1 MKSSEAVE
9 EEENSFENDGHSV
22 PQKTSV
28 SLDKIDNQ
36 TLSKPVLIGEQ
47 IEKKENEQVQNKLP
61 DLLQTE
67 DEENYMKE
75 ALLSGKKEWGRSKIM
90 IVGEGRAGKT
100 ALANSILGRKYE
112 NTESTVG
119 INEFTCNVG
128 YASVGG
134 SNADGLWSEYKR
146 EKQQKEYE
154 VALAKMIFDKKTGRE
169 QMKRGE
175 REEVELELLLGNK
188 NQGGYLQG
196 EEALSTREEGK
207 GKGDDSVL
215 KQKKV
220 TLHDPHPL
228 SKSQSELVPS
238 SSPSSVLVESLQKG
252 SKSIFSSTNAKTSVV
267 QDTVNTK
274 DSHNVNHEVKEKD
287 ENVDSPVKKAEI
299 DKSLVMQYLGEKS
312 CVDSKFLI
320 SVFDFGGQS
329 VFNVIHPFFLTRF
342 GVYLLVFNMEWLS
355 SNASMEVKE
364 DCLSYITFWLNSII
378 IHTQNEKG
386 EVAPIFFVGTRK
398 DLVSS
403 PAEHLQIST
412 KLYEVFSSSLAWP
425 YVVENVGAEGPNGRT
440 GLCFYPINNTLS
452 NHDSTMQRLLKKIE
466 ETIDSSSY
474 VHVERPLSWF
484 RVIDALKE
492 ANVPYMRYKEA
503 ERIITGCDIPENK
516 VSLLLRFLHEMG
528 ILMWH
533 DEDKLREVVVF
544 DPIEYFVKPATIVIC
559 KHVPDEADGTRH
571 VLDIHRTVR
580 KVHGRDFQQ
589 MTRHGIITEKL
600 LKALLQQ
607 HEENYM
613 HISQLMLKYGLLVP
627 LTVEQVE
634 DKNEDDEALYLAPAL
649 LPELKR
655 SKEENENERDRDD
668 RREGEGSISSEFYF
682 LFSPS
687 SELGQMTTICLE
699 DCRHLGFLPHG
710 LFEKLI
716 SKAMMWSMK
725 TSDFVSLGTL
735 YGGCCYKN
743 RAELAFGN
751 QTFRISADPH
761 HHMISVMVDGRN
773 PVGVHDRLVE
783 QLKEII
789 AECLKSLKF
798 ISVLRFDAHDGHG
811 HHGSKASHWKTGE
824 GNEEVMFLR
833 LDHIRSVVEKKTTL
847 LINVRGGRSLL
858 NAQEAM
864 KMYDAWLVDSTV
876 FDEYDMFIS
885 YRWGE
890 RDSEFTL
897 ALFDRMTL
905 YAVGESRRS
914 IQAFLDRK
922 RLQMG
927 ENFQSGFVKAL
938 LKSLVMVPIV
948 SAEAL
953 ERMTKMRVEEEDN
966 VLIEWICGLECMKA
980 VEKKG
985 SGEGEVKTRLMKI
998 MPIFFGSRVDGG
1010 VKGVGVDEGC
1020 CSSSN
1025 EPQIRNLFEEKIIDR
1040 LPDFVPSGSI
1050 SKAKSL
1056 LESSDVKMSEEGMR
1070 RTVKEIVKEISRF
1083 LSLCAWEVQGK
1094 SKGKGKGVGEKPLI
1108 AYAAESVRAEVE
1120 SGLMA
1125 WQQYVSKH
1133 KKKDVHSSH
1142 VEMRKNSSEDT
1153 NMDKMNVPS
1162 SHSVSVQWYER
1173 FG

>member
-1 MKSSEAVE
+1 MITES
-9 EEENSFENDGHSV
+9 
-22 PQKTSV
+22 TSV
-28 SLDKIDNQ
+28 TK
-36 TLSKPVLIGEQ
+36 E
-47 IEKKENEQVQNKLP
+47 IEEPATKENGLVKEKKLP
-61 DLLQTE
+61 DLVQTE
-67 DEENYMKE
+67 EEENYMKE

-134 SNADGLWSEYKR
+134 SNADGLWWEYKR

-175 REEVELELLLGNK
+175 GEEVELELLLCNK

-196 EEALSTREEGK
+196 EEAFSEREEGQS
-207 GKGDDSVL
+207 KGDDSVL
-215 KQKKV
+215 KQKNV
-220 TLHDPHPL
+220 TLHEPHPI
-228 SKSQSELVPS
+228 SKPQSELVPS
-238 SSPSSVLVESLQKG
+238 VSPSSYLAESG
-252 SKSIFSSTNAKTSVV
+252 SKSIVSNPSAKTSVL
-267 QDTVNTK
+267 QDTVYT
-274 DSHNVNHEVKEKD
+274 HHAVKEKD
-287 ENVDSPVKKAEI
+287 VDSPVKKAEI

-312 CVDSKFLI
+312 CVDSKFVI

-412 KLYEVFSSSLAWP
+412 KLYEVFSGSVAWP

-440 GLCFYPINNTLS
+440 DLCFYPVNNTLS
-452 NHDSTMQRLLKKIE
+452 NHDVTMQSLLKKIE

-559 KHVPDEADGTRH
+559 KHVPDEADGTYH

-634 DKNEDDEALYLAPAL
+634 DKNEDDDDEEALYLAPAL

-655 SKEENENERDRDD
+655 SKVEHEMERDRDD

-682 LFSPS
+682 LFSAS
-687 SELGQMTTICLE
+687 SELGQMTTISLE

-735 YGGCCYKN
+735 YGGCYKN

-798 ISVLRFDAHDGHG
+798 ISVLRFDAHDGH
-811 HHGSKASHWKTGE
+811 SKASHWKTGE
-824 GNEEVMFLR
+824 GNEGVMFLR
-833 LDHIRSVVEKKTTL
+833 LDHIKSVVEKKTTL
-847 LINVRGGRSLL
+847 LTNIRGGRSLL

-864 KMYDAWLVDSTV
+864 KMYDAWLVDYTV
-876 FDEYDMFIS
+876 FDEYDTFIS

-905 YAVGESRRS
+905 YAVGESRRA

-966 VLIEWICGLECMKA
+966 VLIEWICGLECLKA

-985 SGEGEVKTRLMKI
+985 SGQGEGEVKTRLMKI

-1010 VKGVGVDEGC
+1010 VKGVVGVDEGC
-1020 CSSSN
+1020 CSVSN

-1070 RTVKEIVKEISRF
+1070 STVKEIVKEISGF

-1120 SGLMA
+1120 SGLMT

-1133 KKKDVHSSH
+1133 NNKKKDVHSSH

-1153 NMDKMNVPS
+1153 NMDKMNVSS